1 MHTHYDVIKSSE
13 HVLSLEQRA
22 NHHITKVISFLYFI
36 HRMLTGGA
44 IVPKIAA
51 KSSQKYTKNAL
62 TLETSFSTSLKN
74 FSTYHTSKERA
85 WSK

>member
-22 NHHITKVISFLYFI
+22 SHHITKVISFLYFI

-62 TLETSFSTSLKN
+62 TLNPLSSINTL
-74 FSTYHTSKERA
+74 KERA
-85 WSK
+85 WSN